1 MYGCTSACPNIV
13 FFIALTTIF
22 FAIDNG
28 KYIFFYNFAAG
39 KTKTRQ
45 QEDAHDCQD

>member
-1 MYGCTSACPNIV
+1 MPEYRLFYCPYHD
-13 FFIALTTIF
+13 F